1 MGQVLCNRKM
11 LSWCRG
17 TIFLLNDESI
27 LLRIRCGKDP
37 KVEKEQGSLGGIWKS
52 ESSLA
57 NRLLGSLSYGVVFIA
72 ELVVQV
78 IAPKGVLR
86 GPLAPMT
93 SISLHTQ
100 SHPK

>member
-1 MGQVLCNRKM
+1 MLCNGEM

-17 TIFLLNDESI
+17 TVSPLSDESS
-27 LLRIRCGKDP
+27 LLRIGCGKDP

-57 NRLLGSLSYGVVFIA
+57 NRLFRSLSYGVVFIA

-78 IAPKGVLR
+78 IAPKDVLR

-93 SISLHTQ
+93 SISLHNQ